1 MRSSEKFITYIKR
14 NLDELGIVTVLVTIA
29 NSGQSL
35 SLAEQDLMVL
45 TALRRSNNTLS
56 NAPLEEVQQYL
67 SSLDEGQIVGLVSNV
82 KGILHEMEFV
92 KIENED
98 GDSVFASI
106 FQISNHPDTD
116 VMLVDQ
122 DSGESW
128 DVQLKATDNTSY
140 VQDWINTHPDGDIL
154 ITEELAEKMDLSSSG
169 FSNEGLTANV
179 NEFIDK
185 MISFDQLSVISDYF
199 PELTIISVAIVV
211 HELWG
216 RYQQKEISFPRF
228 CELVAVTT
236 GIKVA
241 KIWMLTSLLS
251 VPVVGQLTSVLLI
264 TSFLIN
270 AKSTWFDKKPN
281 YLTVSN
287 HKQVV
292 RSWKNI

>member
-1 MRSSEKFITYIKR
+1 MINYLKR
-14 NLDELGIVTVLVTIA
+14 NFDELGIITVLVSIA
-29 NSGQSL
+29 NSGKSL
-35 SLAEQDLMVL
+35 SFAEQDLMVL
-45 TALRRSNNTLS
+45 TALRRSNNALA

-67 SSLDEGQIVGLVSNV
+67 SNLDESQIVGLVSNV
-82 KGILHEMEFV
+82 KGMLHEMEFV

-106 FQISNHPDTD
+106 FQTTNHPDTD

-128 DVQLKATDNTSY
+128 EIQLKATDNTSY
-140 VQDWINTHPDGDIL
+140 VQDWIDTHPDGEIL
-154 ITEELAEKMDLSSSG
+154 VTDELAEKMGLPSSG

-185 MISFDQLSVISDYF
+185 MIGFDQLSVISDYF

-216 RYQQKEISFPRF
+216 RYQRNEIDFQRF
-228 CELVAVTT
+228 CELVTATT

-241 KIWMLTSLLS
+241 KIWVLTSLLS
-251 VPVVGQLTSVLLI
+251 VPIVGQLTGVLLI
-264 TSFLIN
+264 TSFLMN
-270 AKSTWFDKKPN
+270 AKSTWFDKKPK
-281 YLTVSN
+281 YLTVLD
-287 HKQVV
+287 HKPVI
-292 RSWKNI
+292 RKWKNI